1 MNSATQKPCLNRDSR
16 DSAANS
22 KPLEK
27 GRFQRWLAAI
37 GRSLSLQHKSLF
49 K

>member
-1 MNSATQKPCLNRDSR
+1 MNSATQKPCLNPDSR
-16 DSAANS
+16 GSAANS
-22 KPLEK
+22 KPHGK
-27 GRFQRWLAAI
+27 WRFQRWLAAI